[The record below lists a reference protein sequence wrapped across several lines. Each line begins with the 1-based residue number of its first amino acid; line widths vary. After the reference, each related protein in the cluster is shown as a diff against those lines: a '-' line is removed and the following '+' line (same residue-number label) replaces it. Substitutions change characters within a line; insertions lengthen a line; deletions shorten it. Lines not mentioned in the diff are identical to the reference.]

1 MLVWKKVADS
11 VDKRM
16 GLCYNGF
23 VDFATSL
30 FGVFKFEMR
39 ERFETFTVL
48 ISSISRSIRRLKT
61 EETAEFNLKSPHVS
75 CLYYL
80 YKAESMTAAELCEI
94 CDEDKAAVSRSIVYL
109 EQNGFLLRNG
119 GTAAPS
125 RAGGKHY
132 RAPLVLTEKGR
143 KVAEA
148 LAERI
153 DRALSEVAVGVSEEE
168 RAILYRCLTQIDR
181 NLEQMCEQRYGASDK
196 E

>member
-1 MLVWKKVADS
+1 MQ
-11 VDKRM
+11 
-16 GLCYNGF
+16 
-23 VDFATSL
+23 
-30 FGVFKFEMR
+30 

-80 YKAESMTAAELCEI
+80 YRVESMTAAELCEV

-109 EQNGFLLRNG
+109 EQNGFLIRANG
-119 GTAAPS
+119 QQTGRS
-125 RAGGKHY
+125 HGMGKHY
-132 RAPLVLTEKGR
+132 RASLILTDKGR
-143 KVAEA
+143 EVASR

-153 DRALSEVAVGVSEEE
+153 DRVLDEVAVGVSEEE
-168 RAILYRCLTQIDR
+168 RAVLYRCLKRIDL
-181 NLEQMCEQRYGASDK
+181 NLARMCEQHYGHTSTDIQ

>member
-1 MLVWKKVADS
+1 
-11 VDKRM
+11 
-16 GLCYNGF
+16 
-23 VDFATSL
+23 
-30 FGVFKFEMR
+30 MR

>member
-1 MLVWKKVADS
+1 
-11 VDKRM
+11 
-16 GLCYNGF
+16 
-23 VDFATSL
+23 
-30 FGVFKFEMR
+30 MR

-94 CDEDKAAVSRSIVYL
+94 CDEDKAAISRSILYL
-109 EQNGFLLRNG
+109 EQQGLLLRNNSGREGAARG
-119 GTAAPS
+119 GN
-125 RAGGKHY
+125 KHY

-143 KVAEA
+143 GVAKS

-153 DRALSEVAVGVSEEE
+153 DCVLDEVAIGVSEEE
-168 RAILYRCLTQIDR
+168 RAVLYRCLKQIDR
-181 NLEQMCEQRYGASDK
+181 NLASMCEQRYGASDK
-196 E
+196 N